1 MRIGELAKK
10 ADINIETI
18 RFYERKGLLEQPLKP
33 QSGYRDYSNKIL
45 EKILFIKRAKTLGFT
60 LEEISGLL
68 SMEVA
73 KCNDIQEMAAIKLAD
88 IRARIQDLQRME
100 DVLNKL
106 VASCQAN
113 PNKGGCPIIETLI
126 KDHKQS
132 Q

>member
-100 DVLNKL
+100 SVLKKL
-106 VASCQAN
+106 VDSCQAN
-113 PNKGGCPIIETLI
+113 PDQGGCPIIDTLI
-126 KDHKQS
+126 QDHKQP
-132 Q
+132 